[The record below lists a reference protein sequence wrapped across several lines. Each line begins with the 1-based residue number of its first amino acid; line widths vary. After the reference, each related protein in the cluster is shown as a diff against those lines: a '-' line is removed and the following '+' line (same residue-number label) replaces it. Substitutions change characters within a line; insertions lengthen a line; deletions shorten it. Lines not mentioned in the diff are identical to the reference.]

1 MGVGSLKLFP
11 CCPTAKAFSKTTT
24 NPRAVQLHVG
34 EQRPNPAVEMHR
46 YWAVPDLKLPALEKA
61 CARAGASQDQQGAEE
76 EQGAAEEQE
85 DAEDLGAAEEKED
98 AEEDE
103 GKQSE
108 NPYQWKFAG
117 TESLHFFWA
126 VDAMTAE
133 ELAKAQLHP
142 GQENWKFN
150 VELSPKTFRTMI
162 HGAERMRV
170 MEVVVPYMSNTDMLG
185 KGDRLILRITKD
197 KKVSDGKKEKD
208 AWQIENEKAKKRK
221 QEEAQKAAKGA
232 QKKQKIAQYV

>member
-1 MGVGSLKLFP
+1 M
-11 CCPTAKAFSKTTT
+11 
-24 NPRAVQLHVG
+24 RACG
-34 EQRPNPAVEMHR
+34 RISRSAGGKEKEQ
-46 YWAVPDLKLPALEKA
+46 
-61 CARAGASQDQQGAEE
+61 GASQ
-76 EQGAAEEQE
+76 EQE
-85 DAEDLGAAEEKED
+85 DAEEQGAAEEKED

-103 GKQSE
+103 GKQSK
-108 NPYQWKFAG
+108 NPYEWKFAG

-150 VELSPKTFRTMI
+150 VELSSKTFRTMI
-162 HGAERMRV
+162 QAEHMRV
-170 MEVVVPYMSNTDMLG
+170 MEVVVPFMSNTELLS
-185 KGDRLILRITKD
+185 KGDRLILRITKE
-197 KKVSDGKKEKD
+197 KKASDGKKEKD
-208 AWQIENEKAKKRK
+208 AWQIEHEQAKKRK

>member
-1 MGVGSLKLFP
+1 MDAS
-11 CCPTAKAFSKTTT
+11 
-24 NPRAVQLHVG
+24 RDQL
-34 EQRPNPAVEMHR
+34 
-46 YWAVPDLKLPALEKA
+46 
-61 CARAGASQDQQGAEE
+61 
-76 EQGAAEEQE
+76 GAAEEQ
-85 DAEDLGAAEEKED
+85 LFSCEEQGGPEKQGD
-98 AEEDE
+98 AEEEE
-103 GKQSE
+103 GKQSD

-150 VELSPKTFRTMI
+150 VELSSKTFRTMI
-162 HGAERMRV
+162 HGSDRMRV
-170 MEVVVPYMSNTDMLG
+170 MEVVVPYMSNTELLS
-185 KGDRLILRITKD
+185 KGDRLILRITKE
-197 KKVSDGKKEKD
+197 KRVSDGKKEKD

-232 QKKQKIAQYV
+232 QKKQKGAQYL